1 MGHLP
6 QFVTFFICPS
16 LSVSPSVKHHISKTV
31 HHVVIIFGTHVYNND
46 ISRHFFHFFK
56 ILIFW
61 VVRGVKGQKI
71 AQNEKEKLHL
81 SDVVSQEQCSIWSCL
96 IHLFKMMI
104 SAAIFFYY
112 YYYFKILIFL
122 VVKGVKGQKMVQ
134 DGPDILSIMLYIS
147 GTIHHMIVIYA
158 THV

>member
-1 MGHLP
+1 
-6 QFVTFFICPS
+6 
-16 LSVSPSVKHHISKTV
+16 
-31 HHVVIIFGTHVYNND
+31 
-46 ISRHFFHFFK
+46 
-56 ILIFW
+56 
-61 VVRGVKGQKI
+61 
-71 AQNEKEKLHL
+71 
-81 SDVVSQEQCSIWSCL
+81 
-96 IHLFKMMI
+96 MMI